1 MLLRKNI
8 QKMLNYFYQME
19 NKNPS
24 DTLLH
29 LAVTNGDIDTVET
42 ILRREVDIDA
52 ACEDGTTVLHKA
64 IRWYKIELIKLLL
77 SRGANVNAEGEY
89 GQTSLHI
96 AVEAGYIEL
105 VELLL
110 KHGAYINSVCT
121 YGGKE
126 NCTPLYIAVIRRNK
140 KLVKL
145 LLEHGANVDA
155 QDQAGKTIL
164 YFAVEDGCSLI
175 VQYLL
180 KHHPDV
186 NNRSNRSALNVAV
199 HGNGRDYSKIAEN
212 LLQYGLTINP
222 EDANTYKLL
231 HTAVSKGYL
240 TIVEE
245 LLKYGHDVNM
255 VNYSGPRKGCTPLHV
270 ATKNKQEE
278 IAKLLVSY
286 GAGVNAQDETGKT
299 PIFYAVEKNCREIV
313 KLLLRH
319 GANVNTRDKHGRTAL
334 HFTALNEH
342 VTSECQLDINVNVE
356 IAKLLLR
363 SGANVNA
370 ESETL
375 KVLLEYDTDVNYTIK
390 NCGIPLHIAAEG
402 GKLSIVDVRL
412 KFGADVDSKDYCGRT
427 ALRIAAEGGKLS
439 IVDVRLK
446 FGADVDS
453 KDYCGRTALHIAAE
467 GGKLSIVEVLLKFG
481 ADVDSKD
488 HCGRTALHIAAESSD
503 QRIVEALLKFGA
515 DIHSKDQRGR
525 TALHI
530 ACDKGNG
537 YIIIALLEHSCDI
550 TIMNSCYEQMLRSC
564 DSDDAYSRND
574 IPMILNHHAVKVKT
588 ANLYA
593 SKDLPLISSQDV
605 TCTFQNEC
613 EEEIARMKGEKVGNA
628 NISFYDILTKKAS
641 QLAIYAG
648 NESIV
653 QAFRSGDYEK
663 KFPIYATMINGKFR
677 KGQRRKVVIAQG
689 NQIFH
694 SLFTNFLGIPYDCTE
709 KIFDYLSN
717 EDLRTIMDACK
728 RS

>member
-1 MLLRKNI
+1 
-8 QKMLNYFYQME
+8 ME

-24 DTLLH
+24 DTPLH

-96 AVEAGYIEL
+96 AAEAGYIEP

-110 KHGAYINSVCT
+110 KYGAYINSVCT
-121 YGGKE
+121 YVGKE
-126 NCTPLYIAVIRRNK
+126 HCTPLYIAVKRKNK
-140 KLVKL
+140 KLIKL

-164 YFAVEDGCSLI
+164 YFAVEDGRSLI
-175 VQYLL
+175 VQRLL

-212 LLQYGLTINP
+212 LLQYGLTIDP
-222 EDANTYKLL
+222 EDANICKLL
-231 HTAVSKGYL
+231 HAAVRKGYL

-255 VNYSGPRKGCTPLHV
+255 VDNSGPRKGCTPLHV

-286 GAGVNAQDETGKT
+286 GADVNAQDETGKT

-319 GANVNTRDKHGRTAL
+319 SADVKTRDKHGRTAL
-334 HFTALNEH
+334 HFTAINEH

-356 IAKLLLR
+356 IAKLLLT
-363 SGANVNA
+363 SGANVNV
-370 ESETL
+370 ESGVLHMATIQGFVKLVE
-375 KVLLEYDTDVNYTIK
+375 VLLEYDADVNYTIK
-390 NCGIPLHIAAEG
+390 NYGIP
-402 GKLSIVDVRL
+402 
-412 KFGADVDSKDYCGRT
+412 
-427 ALRIAAEGGKLS
+427 
-439 IVDVRLK
+439 
-446 FGADVDS
+446 
-453 KDYCGRTALHIAAE
+453 LHIAAE

-481 ADVDSKD
+481 ANVDSKD
-488 HCGRTALHIAAESSD
+488 YC
-503 QRIVEALLKFGA
+503 
-515 DIHSKDQRGR
+515 GR

-550 TIMNSCYEQMLRSC
+550 TIMKSCYDQVLHSY

-574 IPMILNHHAVKVKT
+574 IPMILKHHAVKVKT

-628 NISFYDILTKKAS
+628 NISFYDILTKNIS
-641 QLAIYAG
+641 QLVIYAG

-677 KGQRRKVVIAQG
+677 KGQRRKVLIEQG
-689 NQIFH
+689 NKIFH
-694 SLFTNFLGIPYDCTE
+694 FLFTNFLGIPYDCTE
-709 KIFDYLSN
+709 RIFNYLGD
-717 EDLRTIMDACK
+717 EDLRTLMDACK